1 MTDRRLMDVNELSA
15 YMGVSVN
22 TLYGWVSMRKI
33 PYIKAGRLLRF
44 DPQDIE
50 SWIADNKRQPMVE

>member
-1 MTDRRLMDVNELSA
+1 MDVNELSA